1 MSNHECSEQPNPHFC
16 NLSFI
21 QVRRKRSILM
31 KRLNLTSVHSKDCR
45 LHPSS
50 DAAKKREELNG
61 LDYREGI
68 HERGSDEI

>member
-1 MSNHECSEQPNPHFC
+1 MSSHHMFGTIQHSSSQPF
-16 NLSFI
+16 LF

-61 LDYREGI
+61 LDYREDQQ
-68 HERGSDEI
+68 S